1 MLRRSDT
8 HRDGAGLAELLGIMR
23 PEPRNP
29 APSNPVSDHTT
40 TRNAARRG
48 GPGWRVALAVSLF
61 LLSLLLIA
69 VPFLTTGGDTWLGLD
84 WIDGRKLYSID
95 DAYRFFVARNAFRL
109 EAVFLWNYVL
119 PLALSFDAAIAA
131 ITDGNLLIMR
141 TVHAGVGMLTL
152 VLVGRASLK
161 AGCGPVLALASV
173 LIVGLMPLYVILS
186 SSFYG
191 EALFAFMV
199 ALAFVLLIEEK
210 LTPLAIVV
218 GLSPL
223 VRPEGAIYC
232 VLFLGYFALR
242 RDATRCTLVALP
254 GLIYLAAVV
263 GLSPD
268 WQASMSWRLELRE
281 ILAPLDTGNAQSI
294 SFDRL
299 LNPLWA
305 GLALASLFIRRYRQ
319 WWPILFGPVC
329 VIAIQAIGIVR
340 GVQDYELRYYF
351 SLVPIFGVAWAFPI
365 RSLLDSSAATP
376 LRRNV
381 IATATGLGFLAVV
394 TVHSFQSDWVR
405 DLATGT
411 VTPRNVSSELGARA
425 LRFDPEPLRA
435 FAGRVDAYV
444 VAHDDV
450 RTVFIADHAPLYF
463 LDFVRDDAQRELVLI
478 PHDPGVAMYSG
489 GFFFGFSLQRL
500 AHRYYRFEAV
510 ENGPAVLIVDDR
522 GRNPFF
528 FPQADAPN
536 GVETT
541 SRSVA
546 ANIQSGS
553 LKAFSVLPSSRDDVV
568 WSVPE
573 RTAQ

>member
-1 MLRRSDT
+1 M
-8 HRDGAGLAELLGIMR
+8 
-23 PEPRNP
+23 
-29 APSNPVSDHTT
+29 SDHTT
-40 TRNAARRG
+40 IRHLASRSG
-48 GPGWRVALAVSLF
+48 LGWRAALAGGLV

-69 VPFLTTGGDTWLGLD
+69 VPFLTTSGDTWLGLD

-109 EAVFLWNYVL
+109 ETVFLWNYVL
-119 PLALSFDAAIAA
+119 PLALSFDATLAA

-141 TVHAGVGMLTL
+141 TVHAGVGILTL
-152 VLVGRASLK
+152 ALIARASLM

-191 EALFAFMV
+191 EALFALLV
-199 ALAFVLLIEEK
+199 ALAFVLLIEQK

-242 RDATRCTLVALP
+242 RDATRGALVALP
-254 GLIYLAAVV
+254 GLMYLAAVV
-263 GLSPD
+263 ALSPD

-281 ILAPLDTGNAQSI
+281 ILTPLDTGNAQSI

-305 GLALASLFIRRYRQ
+305 GLALASLLIRRYRQ
-319 WWPILFGPVC
+319 WWPILVGPFF
-329 VIAIQAIGIVR
+329 VIAIQAAGIVR

-351 SLVPIFGVAWAFPI
+351 SLIPIFGVAWAFPI
-365 RSLLDSSAATP
+365 RSLLDASAARP
-376 LRRNV
+376 LRRNL
-381 IATATGLGFLAVV
+381 IAAGTGLGLLAVV

-405 DLATGT
+405 DLAAGR
-411 VTPRNVSSELGARA
+411 VAPRNVSSELGDRA

-444 VAHDDV
+444 TARNDV
-450 RTVFIADHAPLYF
+450 RTVFIADHAPVYF
-463 LDFVRDDAQRELVLI
+463 LDFVRGDSQRELVLI

-500 AHRYYRFEAV
+500 AHRYYRFDAV
-510 ENGPAVLIVDDR
+510 ENGPAVLIVNDR
-522 GRNPFF
+522 NRNQFF
-528 FPQADAPN
+528 FPQNDTRG
-536 GVETT
+536 GVAMNART
-541 SRSVA
+541 VA

-553 LKAFSVLPSSRDDVV
+553 LKAFSVLPDSRDDVV
-568 WSVPE
+568 WSIPE
-573 RTAQ
+573 RRVP